1 MSYEGGGGG
10 WGPVSPIKLDKSEKF
25 YIEGQLGRVV
35 RRDSLYY
42 QAQVEQ
48 AGMEGD
54 LWWV

>member
-1 MSYEGGGGG
+1 MS
-10 WGPVSPIKLDKSEKF
+10 PVSVTKLDRIEKF
-25 YIEGQLGRVV
+25 YVEGQLGRVG

-54 LWWV
+54 LWWL